1 MMCPSGVIIT
11 PAPDP
16 GAFGIRSCA
25 KSRPL
30 PVALIGN
37 KLTTEGFA
45 DSASSVMTDCISS
58 SIRSPLAVLVLEAGG
73 SVAETKAPGQRP
85 NIVVTRRSA
94 VVPMVRLGC
103 LIEYQCTSVQHESLM
118 GWATRPIWSVAWE

>member
-58 SIRSPLAVLVLEAGG
+58 SIRRPLAVLELEAGG
-73 SVAETKAPGQRP
+73 SAAEAKGPGQRP
-85 NIVVTRRSA
+85 NMVVARRSA
-94 VVPMVRLGC
+94 AVLLVELGC
-103 LIEYQCTSVQHESLM
+103 PIED
-118 GWATRPIWSVAWE
+118 